1 MKSSANKP
9 KAKPG
14 SEPKAKSDLQ
24 SMPMPELQ
32 AKLGTSPDGL
42 TQAEAAKR
50 LVQYGPN
57 EIEEKEDNPSS
68 IVARRSWLG

>member
-1 MKSSANKP
+1 
-9 KAKPG
+9 
-14 SEPKAKSDLQ
+14 
-24 SMPMPELQ
+24 MPLPELQ

-57 EIEEKEDNPSS
+57 EIEEKKDNPSS